1 MGSPHM
7 SLIRR
12 LLPSPLQ
19 IVGFPIGAVL
29 VLSGIFYEDLS
40 RRFFSRTLLGQSLQG
55 ADYTSGL
62 LRGIDTPAV
71 HSMVI
76 VVFWSLIGLLAYT
89 VVWGLGN
96 VMIEARNEVFI
107 QTSYVNKGTIGTRVG
122 AMGWQLLWAT
132 VLVIAF
138 LATAFVLVPLWT
150 GLFGQLTMTGQ
161 LVNKQLWSA
170 TGAVLGA
177 SLNAYALWVLSFYCL
192 SQV

>member
-1 MGSPHM
+1 MGSPLT

-19 IVGFPIGAVL
+19 LVGFPIGALL

-62 LRGIDTPAV
+62 LRGIDTPVV
-71 HSMVI
+71 HSTVI

-107 QTSYVNKGTIGTRVG
+107 QTSYVNKGTIGARAG
-122 AMGWQLLWAT
+122 AMGRQLLWAT
-132 VLVIAF
+132 ILVIAF
-138 LATAFVLVPLWT
+138 LATALVLVPLWT
-150 GLFGQLTMTGQ
+150 GLFGRLTMTDQ
-161 LVNKQLWSA
+161 LISQQLWSTA
-170 TGAVLGA
+170 GAVLGA
-177 SLNAYALWVLSFYCL
+177 SLNAYALWVLSLYCL
-192 SQV
+192 GQS